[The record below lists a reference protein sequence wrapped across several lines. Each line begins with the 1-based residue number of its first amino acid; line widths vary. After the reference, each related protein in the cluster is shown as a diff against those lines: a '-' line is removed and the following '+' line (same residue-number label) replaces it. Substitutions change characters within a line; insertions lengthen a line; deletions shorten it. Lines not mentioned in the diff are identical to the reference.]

1 MRCEAQAHSRTVLRP
16 HTAPERGT
24 GHCPISSG
32 PQHSTRER
40 QDPAAGT
47 ETKTVRAVV
56 LESESMSDTMLAAK
70 GKVEKLVK
78 RESQKRE
85 R

>member
-1 MRCEAQAHSRTVLRP
+1 MSHQLRSAAQ
-16 HTAPERGT
+16 HTGAT
-24 GHCPISSG
+24 GPGRRH
-32 PQHSTRER
+32 RNEN
-40 QDPAAGT
+40 
-47 ETKTVRAVV
+47 ETKTVRAMV